1 MVFRREEPVE
11 PTAQIA
17 AGRKPISILTNG
29 VQASTFWP
37 RSLPGVGQDTLVS
50 VGVLEGP
57 FSSNAQVCYGV
68 LRTLEFMVKIKL
80 FDCLKPG

>member
-1 MVFRREEPVE
+1 MFRREEPVE
-11 PTAQIA
+11 PTAQVA
-17 AGRKPISILTNG
+17 DGRKPISILTNG

-37 RSLPGVGQDTLVS
+37 RSLPGVGQDAFVS

-68 LRTLEFMVKIKL
+68 LRTLEFVVKIKL
-80 FDCLKPG
+80 LEGVKTG